1 MRISDWSSD
10 VCSSDLAFDLHRVEH
25 LFAHLARGEPAR
37 HLDQPIGERRLAV
50 VDMRDNTEISDIFER
65 SCHGSILACQRK
77 FAADSRRANES
88 QSIRAARCLPSCA
101 KRLRCRRKIRTESG
115 RMRHVAVIGS
125 GPAGY
130 YNAAACQKT
139 FSAGARIDILDR
151 KRGG

>member
-1 MRISDWSSD
+1 
-10 VCSSDLAFDLHRVEH
+10 
-25 LFAHLARGEPAR
+25 
-37 HLDQPIGERRLAV
+37 
-50 VDMRDNTEISDIFER
+50 MRDNTEISDIFER
-65 SCHGSILACQRK
+65 SCHGAILACQRK

-130 YNAAACQKT
+130 YTAEACQKT
-139 FSAGARIDILDR
+139 LGDGVRIDILTRLPVTFGLLGNAGDGRVGERGER
-151 KRGG
+151 K